1 MNTMLLA
8 PIAGLYAGILALLL
22 VVLAARIIRLRWK
35 LRLGLGD
42 GGDRTMLRAV
52 RAHGNATEYLPITL
66 LLLLVAELNH
76 ASPVLLHTGGCV
88 FVVSRVLHAIGLTRS
103 GGPSC
108 PRTVG
113 TVGTVTVVVVLA
125 VTAIL
130 AFLR

>member
-8 PIAGLYAGILALLL
+8 PITGLYAGILALLL

-76 ASPVLLHTGGCV
+76 ASPVLLHTRGCV

-103 GGPSC
+103 GGPSW

>member
-1 MNTMLLA
+1 MLLA
-8 PIAGLYAGILALLL
+8 PITGLYAGILALLL
-22 VVLAARIIRLRWK
+22 VILAARIIRLRWK

-76 ASPVLLHTGGCV
+76 ASPELLHTCGCV
-88 FVVSRVLHAIGLTRS
+88 FIVSRVLHAIGLTRS
-103 GGPSC
+103 GGPSWA
-108 PRTVG
+108 RTFG
-113 TVGTVTVVVVLA
+113 TVGTVAVVVVLA

>member
-76 ASPVLLHTGGCV
+76 ASPVLLHACGCV

-103 GGPSC
+103 GGPSWA
-108 PRTVG
+108 RAFG
-113 TVGTVTVVVVLA
+113 TVGTVAVVVVLA